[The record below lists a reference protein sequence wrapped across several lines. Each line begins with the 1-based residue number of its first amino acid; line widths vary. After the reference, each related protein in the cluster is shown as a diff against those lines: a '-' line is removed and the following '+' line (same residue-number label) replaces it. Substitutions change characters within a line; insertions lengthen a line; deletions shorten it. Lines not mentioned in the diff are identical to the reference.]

1 MTAPKPPY
9 TREERRTLKA
19 VATVRGT
26 INGVAACMSR
36 SDLFDVAGSGR
47 APLTLRV
54 EAATICARCPF
65 VERCAFRVMMPA
77 LSTRAR
83 ARSRARNRAA

>member
-19 VATVRGT
+19 VASVSRT
-26 INGVAACMSR
+26 INGVAACASK
-36 SDLFDVAGSGR
+36 SELFDIASSRR
-47 APLTLRV
+47 APHTVRI
-54 EAATICARCPF
+54 EAAAICARCPF
-65 VERCAFRVMMPA
+65 TERCAFRVAMPA

>member
-1 MTAPKPPY
+1 MASVH
-9 TREERRTLKA
+9 RT
-19 VATVRGT
+19 TSG
-26 INGVAACMSR
+26 IAACKSK
-36 SDLFDVAGSGR
+36 SDLFDIAGSGR
-47 APLTLRV
+47 APLNVRV

-65 VERCAFRVMMPA
+65 TERCAFRIAMPA